1 MLTKVKK
8 LLTIQKLFGRNFFF
22 IVNEASW
29 SPNVSGKLFF
39 IRVGPDL
46 LIKHVLVWLQLIT
59 LKIHTKECF

>member
-8 LLTIQKLFGRNFFF
+8 LLTIQKLFGRKLF
-22 IVNEASW
+22 VNEASW